1 MDRRDKLTF
10 FECHL
15 ASFEFMIAALAGCTS
30 DLNESAK
37 DSCDGS
43 GLSTI
48 ESSKGSHPFHF
59 FELVA

>member
-1 MDRRDKLTF
+1 MDRWVKLAF

-15 ASFEFMIAALAGCTS
+15 ASFEFMVAGCKS
-30 DLNESAK
+30 DLNDSVK

-48 ESSKGSHPFHF
+48 ESSKGSHPFNF
-59 FELVA
+59 

>member
-1 MDRRDKLTF
+1 MDRWVKLAF

-15 ASFEFMIAALAGCTS
+15 ASFEFMIAGCQS
-30 DLNESAK
+30 DLNDSVK

-48 ESSKGSHPFHF
+48 ESSKGSHPFNF
-59 FELVA
+59 LN